1 MAKTKL
7 SEWSQTAA
15 NNTDLNSI
23 SCAEGMAPSAVNNW
37 MRELMSQLKDF
48 QVGADSDPLTV
59 GGTFTAQGAVRL
71 SALDLGSIT

>member
-59 GGTFTAQGAVRL
+59 AGTFTAQGAVRL